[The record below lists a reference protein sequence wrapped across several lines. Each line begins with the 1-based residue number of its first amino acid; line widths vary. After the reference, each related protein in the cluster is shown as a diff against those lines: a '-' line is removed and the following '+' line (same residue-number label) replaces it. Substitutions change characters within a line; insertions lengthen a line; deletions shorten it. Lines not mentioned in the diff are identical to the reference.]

1 VLHDNRAALKF
12 AQRSRFGVV
21 LYGPM
26 GTKPGE
32 SAPTDI
38 RVLLFDVGGVLVQL
52 SGIEIMQE
60 WLGKTLTIDELWL
73 KWLRSEAVRKFET
86 GQIEPSEFAIS
97 VTREFGIA
105 VEPQRFLES
114 FVSWPIGLY
123 PGTVDMLARIPRCY
137 RRAILSNTNS
147 LHWPRLQGDMQLGS
161 LFDHHFVSHLTG
173 RIKPDA
179 EAFEHVVESLDCKP
193 AQVLFLDDNLLN
205 IDAAK
210 DIGMRAI
217 HVRGLDETQRALT
230 NFGIITDGIP

>member
-1 VLHDNRAALKF
+1 
-12 AQRSRFGVV
+12 
-21 LYGPM
+21 
-26 GTKPGE
+26 
-32 SAPTDI
+32 
-38 RVLLFDVGGVLVQL
+38 
-52 SGIEIMQE
+52 
-60 WLGKTLTIDELWL
+60 
-73 KWLRSEAVRKFET
+73 
-86 GQIEPSEFAIS
+86 
-97 VTREFGIA
+97 
-105 VEPQRFLES
+105 
-114 FVSWPIGLY
+114 
-123 PGTVDMLARIPRCY
+123 
-137 RRAILSNTNS
+137 
-147 LHWPRLQGDMQLGS
+147 